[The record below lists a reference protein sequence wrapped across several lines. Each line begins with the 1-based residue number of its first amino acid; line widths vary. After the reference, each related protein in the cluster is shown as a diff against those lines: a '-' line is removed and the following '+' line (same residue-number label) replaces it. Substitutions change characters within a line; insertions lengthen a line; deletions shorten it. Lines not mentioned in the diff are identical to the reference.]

1 MSSPE
6 RSLARQ
12 AAISHGGSTRV
23 WPFRSL
29 IIAGIEIALVILTG
43 ILAALLVW
51 TLLSGS
57 YRTPLPALAAFNL
70 PAADRNAGAAPAGS
84 AAGLFAR
91 GSAAAIVQIETLP
104 ESRLGFALFGVR
116 TASDPQ
122 AGSAIIE
129 AGAGGQRS
137 IPAGQ
142 ELQPGITLEEVHAD
156 RVVLNRRGARE
167 VVYLTERARQQA
179 ASSVLAP
186 VTIAG
191 VTLIPQAL
199 TSGGQGLKVDGAPGP
214 LGTLG
219 IRTDDIIAS
228 IDGQALS
235 APLIASL
242 ASRMAQGEMPA
253 SLTLE
258 RDGERLTLQTR
269 PNP

>member
-12 AAISHGGSTRV
+12 AAISHGRSARV
-23 WPFRSL
+23 LPFRSL
-29 IIAGIEIALVILTG
+29 IIAGIETVLVILTG
-43 ILAALLVW
+43 VLAALLVW
-51 TLLSGS
+51 TVLFGS
-57 YRTPLPALAAFNL
+57 YRTPLLAPAAFNL
-70 PAADRNAGAAPAGS
+70 PAADRNASAVPPGS

-91 GSAAAIVQIETLP
+91 GSAAVVQIETLP

-116 TASDPQ
+116 TASDPG
-122 AGSAIIE
+122 AGSAILE

-179 ASSVLAP
+179 ASTVLTP

-191 VTLIPQAL
+191 VTLTPQAL
-199 TSGGQGLKVDGAPGP
+199 ASGGQGLKVEGAPGP

-219 IRTDDIIAS
+219 IRTDDIVAS

-253 SLTLE
+253 SVTLE